1 MITLELRLFA
11 GVRAEIVTGSRVESA
26 RVEPKRLA
34 LLAYLAADVAGHLHT
49 RDSLISIFWP
59 ERPEHLARLALRQS
73 LHHLAARLGPDILLR
88 EGRQLVGLATD
99 RVSCDVHRFQR
110 ALGEGRTRDALE
122 EYRGGFL
129 EGFVL
134 STQPRPFDE
143 WIQRSR
149 TRFRDAAIAATA
161 AVAAEEGV
169 ASAGAHLALGYVH
182 RALEL
187 SPYSED
193 LLNQAVDLR
202 LRSGDRG
209 GAIDEIGEF
218 SGRLLSELGMA
229 PSRRVERL
237 QARAISGSDPPGAGA
252 RGYRIVL
259 PDDGIRPELEALL
272 AGEVDRAERAVE
284 CVGSDR
290 VAIACRLILESVIRD
305 GFVHGVIVRLAAAD
319 HLGP

>member
-1 MITLELRLFA
+1 MVTLSLRFFG

-99 RVSCDVHRFQR
+99 RISCDVHRFQR
-110 ALGEGRTRDALE
+110 ALGEGRPRDALE

-143 WIQRSR
+143 WIQRTR

-169 ASAGAHLALGYVH
+169 ASASAHPALGYVH
-182 RALEL
+182 RALAL

-209 GAIDEIGEF
+209 GAIDEIREF
-218 SGRLLSELGMA
+218 SQRLRSELGIA
-229 PSRRVERL
+229 PSVRVERL
-237 QARAISGSDPPGAGA
+237 RTRAASGNEVAT
-252 RGYRIVL
+252 RGFPVRL
-259 PDDGIRPELEALL
+259 PEDGLRQELEAVL
-272 AGEVDRAERAVE
+272 AGSVDRAERQVE
-284 CVGSDR
+284 SVGPDGR
-290 VAIACRLILESVIRD
+290 AIPCRLVLEPMIHL
-305 GFVHGVIVRLAAAD
+305 GIVHGLTVRFALAEGD
-319 HLGP
+319 SGR